1 MGEAFGNLNYIENTG
16 TATAPVFMLRS
27 GSLNP
32 FNGIDP
38 NVFDASTAAFAD
50 LDGDGDPDLVVCYDD
65 GSLTYSL
72 HYLEN
77 TGTSVAWA
85 FVQRTGSG
93 NPFFGSDVTSD
104 SAPALIDLDNDGTL
118 RPRPSIDKLRYRMFC
133 VSRRRS

>member
-1 MGEAFGNLNYIENTG
+1 MESGGSLNYIENTG
-16 TATAPVFMLRS
+16 TPKAPAFMLRS

-32 FNGIDP
+32 FNG
-38 NVFDASTAAFAD
+38 NVVDASTAAFAD

-72 HYLEN
+72 LYLEN

-93 NPFFGSDVTSD
+93 NPFYVASDG
-104 SAPALIDLDNDGTL
+104 APALIDLDNDGTL
-118 RPRPSIDKLRYRMFC
+118 SPRPSIDKLRYRMFC
-133 VSRRRS
+133 VSHRRS

>member
-1 MGEAFGNLNYIENTG
+1 MGAFGGSLTYIENTG
-16 TATAPVFMLRS
+16 TPKAPAFMLRS

-32 FNGIDP
+32 FNG
-38 NVFDASTAAFAD
+38 NVVDASTAAFAD

-72 HYLEN
+72 LYLEN

-93 NPFFGSDVTSD
+93 NPFYVASDG
-104 SAPALIDLDNDGTL
+104 APALIDLDNDGTL

>member
-1 MGEAFGNLNYIENTG
+1 MGAFGGSLTYIENTG
-16 TATAPVFMLRS
+16 TPKAPAFMLRS

-32 FNGIDP
+32 FNG
-38 NVFDASTAAFAD
+38 NVVDASTAAFAD
-50 LDGDGDPDLVVCYDD
+50 LDGDGDLDLVVCYDD

-72 HYLEN
+72 LYLEN

-93 NPFFGSDVTSD
+93 NPFYVASDG
-104 SAPALIDLDNDGTL
+104 APALIDLDNDGTL

>member
-1 MGEAFGNLNYIENTG
+1 
-16 TATAPVFMLRS
+16 MLRS

-32 FNGIDP
+32 FNG
-38 NVFDASTAAFAD
+38 NVVDASTAAFAD
-50 LDGDGDPDLVVCYDD
+50 LDGDGDLDLVVCYDD

-72 HYLEN
+72 LYLEN

-93 NPFFGSDVTSD
+93 NPFYGASDG
-104 SAPALIDLDNDGTL
+104 APALIDLDNDGTL

>member
-1 MGEAFGNLNYIENTG
+1 MGAFGGSLTYIENTG
-16 TATAPVFMLRS
+16 TPKAPAFMLRS

-32 FNGIDP
+32 FNG
-38 NVFDASTAAFAD
+38 NVVDASTAAFAD

-65 GSLTYSL
+65 GSLTYGL
-72 HYLEN
+72 LYLEN
-77 TGTSVAWA
+77 TGTSMAWA

-93 NPFFGSDVTSD
+93 NPFYGSDVTSD